1 MSAPDSF
8 PLVMAIRIL
17 AALVFLR
24 AAAAK
29 WRSPAAFEGVVGN
42 YDLLPRA
49 VVAPVAAVLP
59 VVEAVIAAALLVPLA
74 RGPLPETAAAALLVV
89 FAIALGVPLARGRTR
104 IDCGCGD
111 PRAGQS
117 LRPSLVVRNL
127 ALAALLVAAGLAPA
141 GPASLG
147 GWLIAAAAACAGF
160 MLYLCHEAFAALE
173 PRARET

>member
-8 PLVMAIRIL
+8 CLVMAIRIL

-49 VVAPVAAVLP
+49 LVAPVAAVLP
-59 VVEAVIAAALLVPLA
+59 VAEALIAAALLVPLA
-74 RGPLPETAAAALLVV
+74 LRARPESAAAALLVV
-89 FAIALGVPLARGRTR
+89 FAIAMGVNLARGRTR

-111 PRAGQS
+111 PRAGQT

-127 ALAALLVAAGLAPA
+127 ALAALLVVAGLAPV
-141 GPASLG
+141 GQASPG
-147 GWLIAAAAACAGF
+147 GWLIAAAAAGAAF
-160 MLYLCHEAFAALE
+160 MLYLCHEAFAAPE
-173 PRARET
+173 PRASRT